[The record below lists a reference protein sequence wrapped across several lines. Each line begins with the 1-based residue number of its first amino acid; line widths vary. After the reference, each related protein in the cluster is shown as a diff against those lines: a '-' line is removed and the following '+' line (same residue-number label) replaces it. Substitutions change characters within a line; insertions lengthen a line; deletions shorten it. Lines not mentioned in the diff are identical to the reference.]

1 MPTTKHV
8 RRPRRAHSHDTDSSH
23 ASASTRATRRRR
35 AEATLFDAVRD
46 IPNFFRLLYG
56 LMTDPRVDP
65 LDKILVG
72 AAIGYVLMPEDLIPD
87 FLPIVGE
94 IDDVFVLTLAIRRLL
109 RNTSREVI
117 RDHWMGDPADLR
129 NLDLERVLA
138 AGAFFLPK
146 SMRRR
151 LRTIGRV

>member
-1 MPTTKHV
+1 
-8 RRPRRAHSHDTDSSH
+8 
-23 ASASTRATRRRR
+23 
-35 AEATLFDAVRD
+35 
-46 IPNFFRLLYG
+46 
-56 LMTDPRVDP
+56 
-65 LDKILVG
+65 
-72 AAIGYVLMPEDLIPD
+72 
-87 FLPIVGE
+87 VGE